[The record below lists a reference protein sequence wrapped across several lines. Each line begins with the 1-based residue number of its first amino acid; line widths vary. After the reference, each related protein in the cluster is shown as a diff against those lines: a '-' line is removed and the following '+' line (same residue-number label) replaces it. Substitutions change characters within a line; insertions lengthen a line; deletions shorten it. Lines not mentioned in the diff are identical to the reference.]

1 MRFVTQTHTFFT
13 TDSPRHRLIWLFRAI
28 RAIVLS
34 MGNAR
39 GRGVL
44 AGHIFE
50 VFRYIWKHFPIIV
63 ILLLPVLLI
72 TLMPQGRDLI
82 LNLLHSSQEA
92 GLPGYLVRVI
102 WFLLMLALL
111 AYAIWAIPRFY
122 QEKET
127 DDRTRARAS
136 GEPADGAASLLRAQ
150 STSSDFLRVLAVLP
164 LLFYGLA
171 FIHVIR
177 VEHVDKVIYWAINGL
192 ISVAILLYSLGFV
205 YGWRRLRSIG
215 WLMLGVV
222 FLIPFGFASFLTWTP
237 GKPEFAY
244 AVLGHGLLMMAC
256 LLFILFHRWER
267 VFSSPDQSKLQEFLE
282 KWADRIYYGTL
293 ILVLAGSTILALW
306 PNTMCMTTIPVLVFF
321 TATYVFLIHLG
332 LYIFMKLKA
341 SGKLVMLGLIAV
353 VLLIFFLHPSK
364 AHYVYLVPRDEQKPA
379 LEMDAIL
386 NAWLDHQPDLE
397 QDSTY
402 TIYLVAGEG
411 GGSRAGF
418 WTTRVLTL
426 LDRDSDYA
434 FADKLLALSTVS
446 GSSAG
451 ASAWLKWR
459 KFRKDRSEALSP
471 MLRDSINDHLARLV
485 FTNNFVTGS
494 IIDLLTRDFV
504 QSANFFT
511 GPRRNNR
518 NLRLQIE
525 ENLGFLQ
532 ALRRQPLQT
541 SETLRPLPPLDGDIA
556 LSPDLGSMTN
566 YHFQPLP
573 ALWYDREGQW
583 DYRIPLA
590 FFNTTHMQTGRR
602 GVVAPVRLD
611 SSHFFHAID
620 VREEVEKR
628 NGGQTLTLGVA
639 NNLSELFPVFSAF
652 SYIDQVGNFMDG
664 GSYENKGLTTILEVW
679 AHLRETLDR
688 RGLEAVN
695 IVVLALENGNVSD
708 NGTKWTRP
716 VHQLPAML
724 SQAARQPFEA
734 HTAAARA
741 KAEVLLK
748 AHPRDTIL
756 FVSLADHAPYVLK
769 NGEPD
774 TTRRME
780 FPLARDLSGPTV
792 DSMESAAMRAREALL
807 PILRTLD
814 PATFSG
820 EVKIKRDAEQN

>member
-44 AGHIFE
+44 ASHIFE
-50 VFRYIWKHFPIIV
+50 VFRYIWKHFPIIL

-72 TLMPQGRDLI
+72 TGMPQGRDLI
-82 LNLLHSSQEA
+82 LNLLHSSEGA
-92 GLPGYLVRVI
+92 GLSGYLVRVI

-122 QEKET
+122 QEKEI
-127 DDRTRARAS
+127 DDRTRAS
-136 GEPADGAASLLRAQ
+136 GELADGAASLLRAQ

-164 LLFYGLA
+164 LIFYGLA

-177 VEHVDKVIYWAINGL
+177 VEHVDKIIYWTINGL
-192 ISVAILLYSLGFV
+192 IGFSILLFSLGFV
-205 YGWRRLRSIG
+205 YGWRRLRSIV
-215 WLMLGVV
+215 WLMLAIIL
-222 FLIPFGFASFLTWTP
+222 LIPFGFASLLTWIP
-237 GKPEFAY
+237 GKPELAY
-244 AVLGHGLLMMAC
+244 AVLGNGLLFIAC
-256 LLFILFHRWER
+256 LLFIMFHRWER
-267 VFSSPDQSKLQEFLE
+267 VFLSPDQSTLQEFLE
-282 KWADRIYYGTL
+282 KWADKLYYGSL
-293 ILVLAGSTILALW
+293 ILVLAGSTALALW

-321 TATYVFLIHLG
+321 TATYVLLIHWG
-332 LYIFMKLKA
+332 LYCFMKIKA
-341 SGKLVMLGLIAV
+341 SGKLVMLGVLAG
-353 VLLIFFLHPSK
+353 VLLIFALHPSK
-364 AHYVYLVPRDEQKPA
+364 AHYIYLVPRDEHRPV
-379 LEMDAIL
+379 LDMDDWVDR
-386 NAWLDHQPDLE
+386 WLDLQLAHTPD
-397 QDSTY
+397 SAF

-426 LDRDSDYA
+426 LDQASDYA
-434 FADKLLALSTVS
+434 FSDKLMALSTVS

-451 ASAWLKWR
+451 VSAWLKWR
-459 KFRKDRSEALSP
+459 KFREDRSEALSH
-471 MLRDSINDHLARLV
+471 MLRDSINDQLARLV
-485 FTNNFVTGS
+485 FANNFVTGS

-504 QSANFFT
+504 QSANLFT

-532 ALRRQPLQT
+532 ALRREPLRT
-541 SETLRPLPPLDGDIA
+541 FETLRPLPPLDGDIA
-556 LSPDLGSMTN
+556 LSPDLGTMTN
-566 YHFQPLP
+566 YHFQPLS
-573 ALWYDREGQW
+573 ALWYTQEGVA
-583 DYRIPLA
+583 DLRIPLA

-602 GVVAPVRLD
+602 GVVAPTRLD
-611 SSHFFHAID
+611 SSYFFHAID
-620 VREEVEKR
+620 ILKEVEKR
-628 NGGQTLTLGVA
+628 NGRQTLTLGVA

-679 AHLRETLDR
+679 AYLREALDR
-688 RGLEAVN
+688 RRLEAVN

-708 NGTKWTRP
+708 NGTKWTHP

-734 HTAAARA
+734 HTAAARSR
-741 KAEVLLK
+741 AEVLLK

-780 FPLARDLSGPTV
+780 FPLARDLSGLTV
-792 DSMESAAMRAREALL
+792 DSMETSVMRAREALL

-820 EVKIKRDAEQN
+820 EIKVKRDPDQN